1 MEATEKGIRNFGIRF
16 GEKEKIVDL
25 IKKIVKNKGVGRE
38 LKIGTRNLA
47 EKMGKEAE
55 YFAINVKGMELA
67 AYDPLIIK
75 GMAIGYVTSN
85 RGACHLHAGY
95 PAGSEIF
102 GLPRRINPKMQ
113 IGKGT
118 LVAKRQNDS
127 AAEDSLVVCRFASM
141 GISLEN
147 WSRILSAVT
156 GKNYSAKT
164 LSQIGERIHNLERMI
179 NLKLGFTRKDDSL
192 PPKLMQEVLGEEK
205 IELDA
210 MLNEYYEFRDWDSD
224 GIPTKEKLRELELEG
239 IL

>member
-1 MEATEKGIRNFGIRF
+1 
-16 GEKEKIVDL
+16 
-25 IKKIVKNKGVGRE
+25 
-38 LKIGTRNLA
+38 
-47 EKMGKEAE
+47 
-55 YFAINVKGMELA
+55 
-67 AYDPLIIK
+67 
-75 GMAIGYVTSN
+75 
-85 RGACHLHAGY
+85 
-95 PAGSEIF
+95 
-102 GLPRRINPKMQ
+102 
-113 IGKGT
+113 
-118 LVAKRQNDS
+118 
-127 AAEDSLVVCRFASM
+127 M